1 LVVTS
6 LHLGASTELADK
18 LSEEDKSI
26 VTEHTGAPAL
36 KKQRQGSWLIGL
48 MSFIFILL
56 QSACTAVMAIS
67 GLRLLIGLGSL
78 AAASFIPGFIFS
90 IHADRIRIPMMAI
103 AVLGSVLNLY
113 VVWRIRSLR
122 ARPASQWR
130 AQPVTAKQR
139 RSETIQI
146 VLSVLAL
153 LLVVAE
159 ILAHHVLHGSYL

>member
-1 LVVTS
+1 M
-6 LHLGASTELADK
+6 TEP
-18 LSEEDKSI
+18 
-26 VTEHTGAPAL
+26 TGVPAL
-36 KKQRQGSWLIGL
+36 KRQKQGSWLIGL
-48 MSFIFILL
+48 TSFLFILL
-56 QSACTAVMAIS
+56 QSACTAVTAIS

-78 AAASFIPGFIFS
+78 AAASSIPGFMFS
-90 IHADRIRIPMMAI
+90 IHTDKIRIPMMAI

-130 AQPVTAKQR
+130 VQPATAKHR

-146 VLSVLAL
+146 VLSILTL

-159 ILAHHVLHGSYL
+159 TLAHQVLHGSFL